1 MQVST
6 RLTEIVPSSHVKIS
20 YDVYFRSESSLP
32 LAKCHLEFFCDKV
45 DTRNSSSIMRSSGT
59 PFRNTVRPSC
69 PPTQK
74 VSLVETNLRL
84 FMILVITQ
92 NEKIFIS
99 KPNLLYFLS
108 LVKKM
113 REIVPRD
120 IKKIRAVKGNLK
132 I

>member
-1 MQVST
+1 MG
-6 RLTEIVPSSHVKIS
+6 
-20 YDVYFRSESSLP
+20 SL
-32 LAKCHLEFFCDKV
+32 
-45 DTRNSSSIMRSSGT
+45 GT